1 MPLRAIIFDFDGL
14 ILDTETPDLVAWQ
27 EIFAEHGFE
36 LDHAFWCQFVG
47 RHGGMLDVVAHLE
60 GLVGTVVDSEI
71 ILSHRRTRCM
81 EMIHSLGPRPG
92 VESWLRQAQAASI
105 LCGVASSSSLMWVEG
120 HLERLGLR
128 HHFSGLRCRD
138 HVARTK
144 PEPDVYLAAVEC
156 LRVPADDAMAIED
169 SPHGVAAAK
178 AAGLWCLAVP
188 NEVTRP
194 LDFSLADTVV
204 DSLEDISIRDV
215 LGRWSPSAARSAES

>member
-1 MPLRAIIFDFDGL
+1 MPLRAIIFDFDGV

-27 EIFAEHGFE
+27 EIFAEHGLE

-60 GLVGTVVDSEI
+60 ELVGAVLDSEL
-71 ILSHRRTRCM
+71 ILTRRRMRCM
-81 EMIHSLGPRPG
+81 EMIHALGPRPG
-92 VESWLRQAQAASI
+92 VESWLREAQAASI
-105 LCGVASSSSLMWVEG
+105 LCGVASSSSLVWVEG

-138 HVARTK
+138 HVTRTK
-144 PEPDVYLAAVEC
+144 PDPDVYLAALEC
-156 LRVPADDAMAIED
+156 LGVSAADSIAIED

-178 AAGLWCLAVP
+178 AAGLRCLAVP

-194 LDFSLADTVV
+194 LDFRRADMVL
-204 DSLEDISIRDV
+204 DSLEQVALVDV
-215 LGRWSPSAARSAES
+215 IGGLVLES